1 MSHES
6 QIAAARAF
14 LEAGNFKLAIKHAEE
29 VLQKDPENS
38 RALEV
43 LGDTLLKTN
52 EHQRLEELSVSWLGR
67 DPSAGP
73 PHMFLFFCYLQRK
86 DQKMARALLDH
97 FSTAC
102 PGNKREI
109 DMFEAAFKTKF
120 GKPEEGFDSL
130 ARIYAADGDKRSAFK
145 FNSLAALKRQNLSEA
160 ITEGEFARRSGDVS
174 AGHLSYLAM
183 LCYRTFRF
191 AKCRAYARQALAAD
205 RSLDIPRELIVLS
218 YLVWFPPFLIGH
230 AAMYLLTGASNGLQ
244 RFIAGIGLWFLG
256 LPALVFSYYVL
267 NVLLSALH
275 LPNWTNVALVFGYA
289 LYMPFIGT
297 LSRLLK
303 GRVKTEVTL
312 GDY

>member
-1 MSHES
+1 VSHES

-67 DPSAGP
+67 DPSAGA

-86 DQKMARALLDH
+86 DEKMARALLDH

-102 PGNKREI
+102 PGHKREI

-174 AGHLSYLAM
+174 PSHAIRRSWMAVASWRRLSRCRHRFWRLRRIPTGTSAM
-183 LCYRTFRF
+183 CS
-191 AKCRAYARQALAAD
+191 ARSPILKGALAKACAS
-205 RSLDIPRELIVLS
+205 RKSLLAPGELILR
-218 YLVWFPPFLIGH
+218 W
-230 AAMYLLTGASNGLQ
+230 
-244 RFIAGIGLWFLG
+244 
-256 LPALVFSYYVL
+256 ALV
-267 NVLLSALH
+267 
-275 LPNWTNVALVFGYA
+275 YA
-289 LYMPFIGT
+289 GLTRYTLYPSSWRIAAGAYHNQPQASM
-297 LSRLLK
+297 
-303 GRVKTEVTL
+303 
-312 GDY
+312 